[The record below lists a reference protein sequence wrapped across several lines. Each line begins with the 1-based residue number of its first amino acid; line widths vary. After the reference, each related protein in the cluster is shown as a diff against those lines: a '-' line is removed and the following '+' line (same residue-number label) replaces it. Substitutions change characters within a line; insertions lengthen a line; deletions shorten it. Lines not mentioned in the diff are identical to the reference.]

1 MTVIF
6 QLFCAD
12 DLQKLTLDDLKE
24 LRSIVREN
32 LEESKTIRDENN
44 NLVLPLATVDN
55 LQLPEDAPAQ
65 VTEAL
70 QQRFYEVSQQL
81 KASQPISSQ
90 FEFQK
95 FLDRHLNQDQ
105 ETKDKEQMIL
115 EWATSCEVNNFQFY
129 ERLLRA
135 RKKAYE
141 FFSSKTGGQD
151 PQGPDSLYSPF
162 YQEHPLYNLF
172 YGLSQPGPN
181 ATQYSPSIRRPPPTQ
196 NTTNPPK

>member
-6 QLFCAD
+6 QLFCAHHP
-12 DLQKLTLDDLKE
+12 QKLTLDDSKSL
-24 LRSIVREN
+24 SIVREN

-55 LQLPEDAPAQ
+55 LELPEDAPQGHRSAPA
-65 VTEAL
+65 TL
-70 QQRFYEVSQQL
+70 LWRSSQQL

-115 EWATSCEVNNFQFY
+115 
-129 ERLLRA
+129 
-135 RKKAYE
+135 K
-141 FFSSKTGGQD
+141 
-151 PQGPDSLYSPF
+151 
-162 YQEHPLYNLF
+162 
-172 YGLSQPGPN
+172 
-181 ATQYSPSIRRPPPTQ
+181 
-196 NTTNPPK
+196 